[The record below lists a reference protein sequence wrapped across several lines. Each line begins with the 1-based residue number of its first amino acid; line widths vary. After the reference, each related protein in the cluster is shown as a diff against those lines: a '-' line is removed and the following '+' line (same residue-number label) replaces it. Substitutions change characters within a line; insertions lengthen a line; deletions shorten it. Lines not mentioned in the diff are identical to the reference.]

1 MIDLL
6 LWWFISTLIG
16 LAAWPFV
23 WRIFNRLPD
32 RGYGFARMFGLLV
45 SSYVLW
51 IGANLGLL
59 RNNLAG
65 AWLSVLLMLVPGAWV
80 LRRQWDELQ
89 AWTRQNW
96 KLILSVEVLF
106 LLAFVGWAYIRSI
119 DPRIDGTE
127 KPMEFAFL
135 NSILKSPTFPPR
147 DPWLSGYAI
156 SYYYFG
162 YVQVALLTRLT
173 GVASGVAFT
182 LTTSSWFAF
191 SCIAA
196 YSLVYNLIQKVG
208 SPKRLLAPLT
218 GPLFI
223 VWLGNL
229 SGLWE
234 MLHSLHV
241 FRGTT
246 WGEGISQFWTRWL
259 NIETLNKPPASLP
272 SIIPQRGGW
281 WWQGSRVIND
291 ISLTGRHIE
300 VIDEFP
306 FFSFLLADNHPHV
319 LTLPFALMAIGFCLN
334 LFYEGRQK
342 AQGRFGL
349 PLSWPQIGLA
359 GFIFGGLAFLN
370 TWDFPIYFMLFL
382 LVIFWTYY
390 ENKWRPALVAVFK
403 AAIPIAATALIL
415 YFIWLVSFSSQA
427 GGILPNPA
435 FPTRFIQLFTM
446 FGGLLVSIFIWL
458 YWKYRRTVQK
468 GDWKLVWGLAFG
480 IPLIALL
487 MMVLL
492 MGLIWLIW
500 VVAPNFGVFEGISP
514 FDRLVLALD
523 ASGWREAVSG
533 MAIRR
538 VLAFAS
544 SVMVALLIGLSAAIL
559 KHQDRK
565 TEEESSPGIFVV
577 MMIMVGA
584 LLVLAPEYGY
594 LKDVFATRMNTIFKF
609 YYAAWLLWGIAAAYG
624 VAMYRP
630 KQRGWKVA
638 GQAVMVLFIGLSALY
653 PVFALITKLNSQSK
667 MGTLDGELF
676 YSQYLPEVYEAA
688 NWLESQMPLGV
699 VAEAVGSSYQRTSV
713 VSMMTGF
720 PTVLGWEG
728 HEVQWRGGGDL
739 QAGRSEAV
747 RLLYQ
752 TRDADEARRIMDAYA
767 IDYVFVGS
775 IELGQ
780 YAPVREEKFL
790 TFMDLIFDN
799 GIVRIYAMRSGGTP

>member
-6 LWWFISTLIG
+6 MWWLVSSLIG
-16 LAAWPFV
+16 LAAWPVV

-32 RGYGFARMFGLLV
+32 RGYGFARLFGLLA
-45 SSYVLW
+45 SSYALW
-51 IGANLGLL
+51 IGASFGLL

-65 AWLSVLLMLVPGAWV
+65 AWLSVLVLLIPSGWV
-80 LRRQWDELQ
+80 LRRGRKELWD
-89 AWTRQNW
+89 WTRQNW
-96 KLILSVEVLF
+96 KIIAGVELLF
-106 LLAFVGWAYIRSI
+106 LLSYVGWSYIRSI

-135 NSILKSPTFPPR
+135 NSILQSPAFPPR
-147 DPWLSGYAI
+147 DPWLSGYGI

-162 YVQVALLTRLT
+162 YIQMALLTRLS

-191 SCIAA
+191 SCVAA

-208 SPKRLLAPLT
+208 SPRRLLAPLL
-218 GPLFI
+218 GPLFV

-259 NIETLNKPPASLP
+259 NIETLNKPPSALP

-281 WWQGSRVIND
+281 WWQGSRVVND
-291 ISLTGRHIE
+291 VSFTGRHIE

-319 LTLPFALMAIGFCLN
+319 LTLPFALMAIAFCLN
-334 LFYEGRQK
+334 LFFMGRQEPV
-342 AQGRFGL
+342 GRFRL
-349 PLSWPQIGLA
+349 PINRLQIALA

-370 TWDFPIYFMLFL
+370 TWDFPIYFLLFL
-382 LVIFWTYY
+382 LVIFWTVYDR
-390 ENKWRPALVAVFK
+390 KWWPAILTA
-403 AAIPIAATALIL
+403 ARTAIPIVVTAVIL
-415 YFIWLVSFSSQA
+415 YFVWVVSFSSQA

-435 FPTRFIQLFTM
+435 FPTKFSQMFTM
-446 FGGLLVSIFIWL
+446 FGGLLVPLFIWL
-458 YWKYRRTVQK
+458 YWKYRQRAESE
-468 GDWKLVWGLAFG
+468 DWKLVWSLAIG
-480 IPLIALL
+480 IPLAAILIMILL
-487 MMVLL
+487 VA
-492 MGLIWLIW
+492 LIWLLW
-500 VVAPNFGVFEGISP
+500 LAAPDLGVFGGISP
-514 FDRLVLALD
+514 FDRLVLALE
-523 ASGWREAVSG
+523 APNWREAVSG
-533 MAIRR
+533 MVSRR
-538 VLAFAS
+538 IFALVS
-544 SVMVALLIGLSAAIL
+544 SVMVALLVGLGAVIL
-559 KHQDRK
+559 KRHDRQSSDQ
-565 TEEESSPGIFVV
+565 ESPAIFVV
-577 MMIMVGA
+577 MMVVVGA
-584 LLVLAPEYGY
+584 ALVLAPEYGY
-594 LKDVFATRMNTIFKF
+594 LKDVFATRMNTVFKF

-630 KQRGWKVA
+630 EQTGWRFA
-638 GQAVMVLFIGLSALY
+638 GRMAMVIVISLAALY
-653 PVFALITKLNSQSK
+653 PVFALITKLNNQSK
-667 MGTLDGELF
+667 ARTLDGELF

-688 NWLESQMPLGV
+688 HWLEDQMPLGV

-728 HEVQWRGGGDL
+728 HEVQWRGGGEL
-739 QAGRSEAV
+739 QAGRSEAI

-752 TRDADEARRIMDAYA
+752 TRDADEARRVIETYG
-767 IDYVFVGS
+767 IDYVFVGT

-799 GIVRIYAMRSGGTP
+799 GIVRIYMVRSGGMP

>member
-1 MIDLL
+1 
-6 LWWFISTLIG
+6 
-16 LAAWPFV
+16 
-23 WRIFNRLPD
+23 
-32 RGYGFARMFGLLV
+32 
-45 SSYVLW
+45 
-51 IGANLGLL
+51 
-59 RNNLAG
+59 
-65 AWLSVLLMLVPGAWV
+65 
-80 LRRQWDELQ
+80 
-89 AWTRQNW
+89 
-96 KLILSVEVLF
+96 
-106 LLAFVGWAYIRSI
+106 
-119 DPRIDGTE
+119 

-135 NSILKSPTFPPR
+135 NSILQSPTFPPR

-162 YVQVALLTRLT
+162 YIQMALLTRLS

-191 SCIAA
+191 SCVAA
-196 YSLVYNLIQKVG
+196 YSLVYNLIQKIG
-208 SPKRLLAPLT
+208 SPKRLLAPLF
-218 GPLFI
+218 GPLFV

-246 WGEGISQFWTRWL
+246 WGEGVSQFWTRWL

-291 ISLTGRHIE
+291 ISFTGRHIE

-319 LTLPFALMAIGFCLN
+319 LTLPFALMAVAFCLN
-334 LFYEGRQK
+334 LFYIGRQ
-342 AQGRFGL
+342 ALQGRFKL
-349 PLSWPQIGLA
+349 PISWLQIGLA

-370 TWDFPIYFMLFL
+370 TWDFPIYFILFL
-382 LVIFWTYY
+382 MVVFWTTWDK
-390 ENKWRPALVAVFK
+390 NWRPALITAVK
-403 AAIPIAATALIL
+403 TAIPIVAVAVVL
-415 YFIWLVSFSSQA
+415 YFVWLVSFSSQA

-435 FPTRFIQLFTM
+435 FPTKLIQLFTM
-446 FGGLLVSIFIWL
+446 FGGLLVPVFIWL
-458 YWKYRRTVQK
+458 YWRYRQSAQK
-468 GDWKLVWGLAFG
+468 GDWKLVWGLALG

-487 MMVLL
+487 IMVLL
-492 MGLIWLIW
+492 MLLIWLLWLI
-500 VVAPNFGVFEGISP
+500 APDFGVFEGMSP
-514 FDRLVLALD
+514 FDRLVIVLE

-533 MAIRR
+533 MTTRR
-538 VLAFAS
+538 VLALVS
-544 SVMVALLIGLSAAIL
+544 SVMVALLLGLGAVIL
-559 KHQDRK
+559 KRQDRQSDQQ
-565 TEEESSPGIFVV
+565 SSPAIFVV
-577 MMIMVGA
+577 MMIFVGA

-624 VAMYRP
+624 VAMYSPR
-630 KQRGWKVA
+630 RLAWKTAGRVA
-638 GQAVMVLFIGLSALY
+638 MALFIGLSALY
-653 PVFALITKLNSQSK
+653 PVFALITKLESESK
-667 MGTLDGELF
+667 AGTLDGELF
-676 YSQYLPEVYEAA
+676 YSQYMPEVYEAA
-688 NWLESQMPLGV
+688 HWLENQMPLGV

-728 HEVQWRGGGDL
+728 HEVQWRGGGGL

-752 TRDADEARRIMDAYA
+752 TRDADEARRIVEAYG
-767 IDYVFVGS
+767 IDYVFVGT

-790 TFMDLIFDN
+790 AFMDLIFDN
-799 GIVRIYAMRSGGTP
+799 GIVRIYAVRSGGLP